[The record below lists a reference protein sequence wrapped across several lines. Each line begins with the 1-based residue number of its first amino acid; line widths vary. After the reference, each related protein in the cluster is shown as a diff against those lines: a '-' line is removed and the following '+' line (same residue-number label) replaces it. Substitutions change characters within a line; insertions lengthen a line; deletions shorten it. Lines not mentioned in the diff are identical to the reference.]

1 MAPAVANPL
10 YMGYKALY
18 KTILEDSKRG
28 IAKAMRVFTDK
39 DNLPV
44 LIHCIHGGHQGS
56 IICRFR
62 TILSREGLKQSI
74 SGVLVVLAVTQFS
87 SCSHAGRV

>member
-1 MAPAVANPL
+1 MLHIYLGSRYGNRDLRIRYILLFHLGAASVMAPAVANPL

-28 IAKAMRVFTDK
+28 IAKALRVFTDI

-44 LIHCIHGGHQGS
+44 LIHCIHG
-56 IICRFR
+56 
-62 TILSREGLKQSI
+62 LI
-74 SGVLVVLAVTQFS
+74 SNLP
-87 SCSHAGRV
+87 